1 MNMTATLIGILI
13 FAGVLLFAVF
23 STQEVIKTKK
33 EMKELKND
41 IESEKKKTEAVV
53 EVASETKKIKDK
65 ETEKIQ
71 EINNAETN
79 EEVGNIVN
87 DIIRNNNDRV
97 RKQTESRKSSSVSK
111 TSKGNKGNRKSK

>member
-13 FAGVLLFAVF
+13 IAAVLLFAVF
-23 STQEVIKTKK
+23 STKEVIKTKT
-33 EMKELKND
+33 EMKKLKKD
-41 IESEKKKTEAVV
+41 IESEKKKTEAAV

-111 TSKGNKGNRKSK
+111 TSKNNKGNRKSK

>member
-33 EMKELKND
+33 EMKELKKD
-41 IESEKKKTEAVV
+41 IESEKKKAEAVV
-53 EVASETKKIKDK
+53 EVASETNKIKDK

>member
-1 MNMTATLIGILI
+1 MTATLIGILI